1 MKALFCTDGSKI
13 SFNSIYNF
21 AKWMPNITIDA
32 ICIID
37 WSFLPEDIDIEKSDF
52 NISCSNLADNIL
64 KSTENELQKNG
75 LTLGKTTKMCG
86 SIANLILDELENDY
100 EIVLL
105 GSHGKKGLQK
115 WIGSV
120 SSEVLNNSPK
130 TVYISKHRNNSQKI
144 LLVISDKKNT
154 HQNFKTLLEN
164 MNLTEAEIH
173 IIMVNENPNLLFLE
187 GTLDTNW
194 YLKIEQEQKKYSYKI
209 IKELEAIIENLGFKT
224 YKSSIITGDPA
235 EETLKYTTEKN
246 IDLVILDDKKVE
258 NKAKLTANQTIK
270 RISDHIVCDICV
282 IR

>member
-86 SIANLILDELENDY
+86 SVANLILDELKNDY

-115 WIGSV
+115 WIGPV